1 MNSLIL
7 AEGKNTPEIVFDPS
21 QNSFSVKGKSF
32 PENAKR
38 FYAEVLEW
46 LDNYAPSS
54 PITFDVV
61 LYYIS
66 SSSIISILEII
77 RKLDKIN
84 SNGDLVSINWYYEA
98 DDDDIKKI
106 GEDYQRISN
115 VSINL
120 IAN

>member
-115 VSINL
+115 LSINL